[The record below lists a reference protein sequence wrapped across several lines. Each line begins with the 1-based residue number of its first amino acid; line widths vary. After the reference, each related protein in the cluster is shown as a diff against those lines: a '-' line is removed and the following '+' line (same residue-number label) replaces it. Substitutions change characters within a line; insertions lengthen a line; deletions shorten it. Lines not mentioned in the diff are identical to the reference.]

1 MHTLI
6 KGQRQLKNTRF
17 SFLWKRVKNKS
28 AHFTLFRRFWIKELW
43 ETQSSIW
50 LNGRGG
56 KKKHGNQLKISL
68 KYLKWSMSI
77 RKRIKKIGDRFK
89 EKASI
94 VLQKNNFVKMI
105 IILKRN
111 RQSKKEKKRDWR
123 KTVKD
128 I

>member
-1 MHTLI
+1 
-6 KGQRQLKNTRF
+6 
-17 SFLWKRVKNKS
+17 
-28 AHFTLFRRFWIKELW
+28 
-43 ETQSSIW
+43 
-50 LNGRGG
+50 
-56 KKKHGNQLKISL
+56 
-68 KYLKWSMSI
+68 MSI